1 MTACRYKPALIHNTP
16 SRRTLVFTPE
26 QQPNVRWRLVA
37 SITVPSKIIHI
48 NIQYINKKPFLAHHA
63 GKKAWRVK
71 TDEPTPA
78 CSINT
83 HPYNKVHGFFSFV
96 SRNIQ
101 FSFNY
106 SFPKKLKL
114 TEVRIITLYSFSI
127 VFTCVLS
134 REWNSETLDAATGK
148 VWEPSK
154 TLCCGK
160 FEQLNGSDFEQKQL

>member
-63 GKKAWRVK
+63 RKKAWRVK

-96 SRNIQ
+96 SRNILV
-101 FSFNY
+101 S
-106 SFPKKLKL
+106 KKI
-114 TEVRIITLYSFSI
+114 EINWSSHYYFVRITHFPLCLHMY
-127 VFTCVLS
+127 LA
-134 REWNSETLDAATGK
+134 ESETVKHLTRQLGRSENLPRRCAA
-148 VWEPSK
+148 EN
-154 TLCCGK
+154 
-160 FEQLNGSDFEQKQL
+160 LNSLIAVISNRNNYNF

>member
-48 NIQYINKKPFLAHHA
+48 NIQYIHKKPFLAHHA
-63 GKKAWRVK
+63 RKKAWRVK
-71 TDEPTPA
+71 TVEPTPA

-114 TEVRIITLYSFSI
+114 TEVRIITLYVLLIFH
-127 VFTCVLS
+127 CVYMCTS
-134 REWNSETLDAATGK
+134 QRAKQWNTWRGNWEGLRTFQDAVLRKIWTA
-148 VWEPSK
+148 
-154 TLCCGK
+154 
-160 FEQLNGSDFEQKQL
+160 